1 MSNEKGNM
9 KKLKGKAETKLD
21 LIMKVRKEES
31 YCKAETKIES
41 IINGLHVLHTEYD
54 KALHKPEQFEDDF
67 QHGHALGWLQAMEA
81 VIYRLENEFIKPE
94 NQSEIMKNREEFE

>member
-9 KKLKGKAETKLD
+9 KKLKGKAET
-21 LIMKVRKEES
+21 E
-31 YCKAETKIES
+31 IES

-67 QHGHALGWLQAMEA
+67 QHGHALGWVQAMET

-94 NQSEIMKNREEFE
+94 NQSEIMKNREEVA